1 MTIDSMKEMNEK
13 MNNKNKGKVFYGN
26 DCCEVRACSHINISK
41 SELTEFVRLLQALG
55 QAIQAVFQNPSQNN
69 IDNLIVALNNLQ
81 KFLNCLDLSPAQKQI
96 GNSII
101 ANLLTIL
108 RTTPFSCGALYVE
121 LQSLLNYLLYI
132 AKLFKVDCCTIDK
145 LVRLITEIQTILV
158 QYGSGCLGGGGATG
172 ATGATGP
179 QGPAGAQGATGPQGP
194 QGVQGPAGATGPQ
207 GAQGPAGVQ
216 GATGPQGPQGIQ
228 GPAGAT
234 GATGAQGAQG
244 PAGATGA
251 TGPQGPQG
259 IQGPAGATGATG
271 PQGPQGVQGPAGA
284 TGPQGAQGPAGATGA
299 TGPQGP
305 QGIQGPAGAT
315 GAQGAQGPAGA
326 TGATGPQGAQGPA
339 GATGATGATGPAG
352 TPIPVTIA
360 AIGNSNAQTIS
371 PGMNIQFN
379 QVFEINNIDFND
391 TTDTLTVLETGVYEI
406 SFSASTTFPGSS
418 PFGFGISFNGQPPTR
433 NFSTNVIGSA
443 VSFST
448 IVTLQAGTTIS
459 VQPTAN
465 TISIP
470 NTGDTTATL
479 SVFRIY

>member
-1 MTIDSMKEMNEK
+1 MTIDSMKERNEK

-179 QGPAGAQGATGPQGP
+179 QGPAGATGATGPQGP
-194 QGVQGPAGATGPQ
+194 AGAQGATGPQGPQ

-216 GATGPQGPQGIQ
+216 GATGPQGPQGI
-228 GPAGAT
+228 
-234 GATGAQGAQG
+234 
-244 PAGATGA
+244 
-251 TGPQGPQG
+251 
-259 IQGPAGATGATG
+259 
-271 PQGPQGVQGPAGA
+271 
-284 TGPQGAQGPAGATGA
+284 
-299 TGPQGP
+299 
-305 QGIQGPAGAT
+305 
-315 GAQGAQGPAGA
+315 
-326 TGATGPQGAQGPA
+326 QGPA

-391 TTDTLTVLETGVYEI
+391 TTDTLTVLETGVYDI

>member
-1 MTIDSMKEMNEK
+1 MTIDSMKERNEQ
-13 MNNKNKGKVFYGN
+13 MNNKNNGKVFYGN
-26 DCCEVRACSHINISK
+26 DCCEVSACSHINISK

-55 QAIQAVFQNPSQNN
+55 QAIQAVFQNPSQAN

-145 LVRLITEIQTILV
+145 LVKLITEIQTILV
-158 QYGSGCLGGGGATG
+158 QYGSDCLGGG

-179 QGPAGAQGATGPQGP
+179 QGPAGA
-194 QGVQGPAGATGPQ
+194 
-207 GAQGPAGVQ
+207 
-216 GATGPQGPQGIQ
+216 
-228 GPAGAT
+228 T
-234 GATGAQGAQG
+234 GATGAQG
-244 PAGATGA
+244 
-251 TGPQGPQG
+251 
-259 IQGPAGATGATG
+259 I
-271 PQGPQGVQGPAGA
+271 
-284 TGPQGAQGPAGATGA
+284 
-299 TGPQGP
+299 
-305 QGIQGPAGAT
+305 
-315 GAQGAQGPAGA
+315 
-326 TGATGPQGAQGPA
+326 QGPA

-360 AIGNSNAQTIS
+360 AIGNSNPQTIS
-371 PGMNIQFN
+371 PGTNIQFS
-379 QVFEINNIDFND
+379 QVFELTNISFND
-391 TTDTLTVLETGVYEI
+391 TSDTLTILETGVYDI

-448 IVTLQAGTTIS
+448 IVTLQAGTTIA

>member
-1 MTIDSMKEMNEK
+1 

-55 QAIQAVFQNPSQNN
+55 QAIQAVFQNPSQTN
-69 IDNLIVALNNLQ
+69 INNLIAALNNLQ

-172 ATGATGP
+172 A
-179 QGPAGAQGATGPQGP
+179 
-194 QGVQGPAGATGPQ
+194 Q
-207 GAQGPAGVQ
+207 GAQ
-216 GATGPQGPQGIQ
+216 
-228 GPAGAT
+228 
-234 GATGAQGAQG
+234 
-244 PAGATGA
+244 
-251 TGPQGPQG
+251 
-259 IQGPAGATGATG
+259 
-271 PQGPQGVQGPAGA
+271 
-284 TGPQGAQGPAGATGA
+284 
-299 TGPQGP
+299 
-305 QGIQGPAGAT
+305 
-315 GAQGAQGPAGA
+315 
-326 TGATGPQGAQGPA
+326 
-339 GATGATGATGPAG
+339 GPAG

-371 PGMNIQFN
+371 PGTNIQFN
-379 QVFEINNIDFND
+379 QVFEINNINFND
-391 TTDTLTVLETGVYEI
+391 TADTLTILETGVYDI
-406 SFSASTTFPGSS
+406 SFSASTTSPGSS

-448 IVTLQAGTTIS
+448 IVTLEAGTTIS

>member
-1 MTIDSMKEMNEK
+1 MVMI
-13 MNNKNKGKVFYGN
+13 V
-26 DCCEVRACSHINISK
+26 AK
-41 SELTEFVRLLQALG
+41 SELVVILTSLSPNLQNSLDFFKLLAKL
-55 QAIQAVFQNPSQNN
+55 FKLSFKTLLNNN
-69 IDNLIVALNNLQ
+69 IDNLIATLNNLQ

-108 RTTPFSCGALYVE
+108 KTEPFSCGALYVE

-145 LVRLITEIQTILV
+145 LVKLITEIQTILV
-158 QYGSGCLGGGGATG
+158 QYGSGCLGGG

-194 QGVQGPAGATGPQ
+194 A
-207 GAQGPAGVQ
+207 GAQG
-216 GATGPQGPQGIQ
+216 AT
-228 GPAGAT
+228 
-234 GATGAQGAQG
+234 GAQG
-244 PAGATGA
+244 PAGA
-251 TGPQGPQG
+251 Q
-259 IQGPAGATGATG
+259 
-271 PQGPQGVQGPAGA
+271 
-284 TGPQGAQGPAGATGA
+284 
-299 TGPQGP
+299 
-305 QGIQGPAGAT
+305 GAT
-315 GAQGAQGPAGA
+315 GAQGPAD
-326 TGATGPQGAQGPA
+326 
-339 GATGATGATGPAG
+339 

-360 AIGNSNAQTIS
+360 AIGNSNPQTIS
-371 PGMNIQFN
+371 PGTNIQFN
-379 QVFEINNIDFND
+379 QVFELTNISFND
-391 TTDTLTVLETGVYEI
+391 TSDTLTILETGVYDI

-418 PFGFGISFNGQPPTR
+418 PFGFGISFNGQPPNR

-448 IVTLQAGTTIS
+448 IVTLQAGTTIA

-470 NTGDTTATL
+470 NTGDTAATL

>member
-1 MTIDSMKEMNEK
+1 
-13 MNNKNKGKVFYGN
+13 
-26 DCCEVRACSHINISK
+26 
-41 SELTEFVRLLQALG
+41 
-55 QAIQAVFQNPSQNN
+55 
-69 IDNLIVALNNLQ
+69 
-81 KFLNCLDLSPAQKQI
+81 
-96 GNSII
+96 
-101 ANLLTIL
+101 
-108 RTTPFSCGALYVE
+108 
-121 LQSLLNYLLYI
+121 
-132 AKLFKVDCCTIDK
+132 
-145 LVRLITEIQTILV
+145 
-158 QYGSGCLGGGGATG
+158 
-172 ATGATGP
+172 
-179 QGPAGAQGATGPQGP
+179 QGI
-194 QGVQGPAGATGPQ
+194 QGPAGAT
-207 GAQGPAGVQ
+207 

-244 PAGATGA
+244 PAGATG
-251 TGPQGPQG
+251 PQGPQG

-271 PQGPQGVQGPAGA
+271 A
-284 TGPQGAQGPAGATGA
+284 
-299 TGPQGP
+299 QGP
-305 QGIQGPAGAT
+305 QGIQGPA
-315 GAQGAQGPAGA
+315 
-326 TGATGPQGAQGPA
+326 
-339 GATGATGATGPAG
+339 GATGATGPAG

-360 AIGNSNAQTIS
+360 AIGNSNPQTIS
-371 PGMNIQFN
+371 PGTNIQFN
-379 QVFEINNIDFND
+379 QVFEINNINFND
-391 TTDTLTVLETGVYEI
+391 AADTLTILETGVYDI

>member
-1 MTIDSMKEMNEK
+1 

-26 DCCEVRACSHINISK
+26 DCCEVRACSYINISK

-69 IDNLIVALNNLQ
+69 IDNLIAALNNLQ

-145 LVRLITEIQTILV
+145 LVKLITEIQTILV

-194 QGVQGPAGATGPQ
+194 QG
-207 GAQGPAGVQ
+207 AQGPAGVQ
-216 GATGPQGPQGIQ
+216 GATGPQGPQG
-228 GPAGAT
+228 PAGAT
-234 GATGAQGAQG
+234 GATGAQGA
-244 PAGATGA
+244 TGA
-251 TGPQGPQG
+251 TGP
-259 IQGPAGATGATG
+259 
-271 PQGPQGVQGPAGA
+271 VV
-284 TGPQGAQGPAGATGA
+284 
-299 TGPQGP
+299 
-305 QGIQGPAGAT
+305 
-315 GAQGAQGPAGA
+315 
-326 TGATGPQGAQGPA
+326 
-339 GATGATGATGPAG
+339 G

-360 AIGNSNAQTIS
+360 AIGNSNPQTIS
-371 PGMNIQFN
+371 PGTNLQFN
-379 QVFEINNIDFND
+379 QVFELTNISFND
-391 TTDTLTVLETGVYEI
+391 TSDTLTILETGVYDI

-459 VQPTAN
+459 IQPTAN

-479 SVFRIY
+479 SIFRIY

>member
-1 MTIDSMKEMNEK
+1 MKRGTIKIKEKYFMV
-13 MNNKNKGKVFYGN
+13 MIV
-26 DCCEVRACSHINISK
+26 AK
-41 SELTEFVRLLQALG
+41 SELVVILTSLSPNLQNSLDFFKLLAKL
-55 QAIQAVFQNPSQNN
+55 FKLSFKTLLNNN
-69 IDNLIVALNNLQ
+69 IDNLIAALNNLQ

-108 RTTPFSCGALYVE
+108 KTEPFSCGALYVE

-145 LVRLITEIQTILV
+145 LVKLITEIQTILV
-158 QYGSGCLGGGGATG
+158 QYGSGCLGGG

-194 QGVQGPAGATGPQ
+194 A
-207 GAQGPAGVQ
+207 GAQG
-216 GATGPQGPQGIQ
+216 AT
-228 GPAGAT
+228 
-234 GATGAQGAQG
+234 GAQG
-244 PAGATGA
+244 PAGAQGA
-251 TGPQGPQG
+251 T
-259 IQGPAGATGATG
+259 
-271 PQGPQGVQGPAGA
+271 
-284 TGPQGAQGPAGATGA
+284 GAQGPAGA
-299 TGPQGP
+299 Q
-305 QGIQGPAGAT
+305 GAT
-315 GAQGAQGPAGA
+315 GAQGPAD
-326 TGATGPQGAQGPA
+326 
-339 GATGATGATGPAG
+339 

-360 AIGNSNAQTIS
+360 AIGNSNPQTIS
-371 PGMNIQFN
+371 PGTNIQFN
-379 QVFEINNIDFND
+379 QVFELTNISFND
-391 TTDTLTVLETGVYEI
+391 TSDTLTILETGVYDI

-418 PFGFGISFNGQPPTR
+418 PFGFGISFNGQPPNR

-448 IVTLQAGTTIS
+448 IVTLQAGTTIA

-470 NTGDTTATL
+470 NTGDTAATL

>member
-1 MTIDSMKEMNEK
+1 MTIDSMKEKNEK

-41 SELTEFVRLLQALG
+41 SELTEFVRLLQVLG

-69 IDNLIVALNNLQ
+69 IDNLIAALNNLQ
-81 KFLNCLDLSPAQKQI
+81 KFLNCLDLSPAQRQI

-132 AKLFKVDCCTIDK
+132 AKLFKVDCCTTDK
-145 LVRLITEIQTILV
+145 LVKLITEIQTILV
-158 QYGSGCLGGGGATG
+158 QYGSGCLGGGATGATG
-172 ATGATGP
+172 ATGPQGPPGAQGATGP
-179 QGPAGAQGATGPQGP
+179 QGPAGAQGAAGPQGP
-194 QGVQGPAGATGPQ
+194 QG
-207 GAQGPAGVQ
+207 AQ
-216 GATGPQGPQGIQ
+216 
-228 GPAGAT
+228 
-234 GATGAQGAQG
+234 
-244 PAGATGA
+244 
-251 TGPQGPQG
+251 
-259 IQGPAGATGATG
+259 
-271 PQGPQGVQGPAGA
+271 
-284 TGPQGAQGPAGATGA
+284 
-299 TGPQGP
+299 
-305 QGIQGPAGAT
+305 
-315 GAQGAQGPAGA
+315 
-326 TGATGPQGAQGPA
+326 
-339 GATGATGATGPAG
+339 GPAG

-360 AIGNSNAQTIS
+360 AIGNSNPQTIS
-371 PGMNIQFN
+371 PGTNIQFN
-379 QVFEINNIDFND
+379 QVFELTNIAFND
-391 TTDTLTVLETGVYEI
+391 TSDTLTILETGVYDI
-406 SFSASTTFPGSS
+406 SFSASTTLPGSS

-448 IVTLQAGTTIS
+448 IVTLQAGTTIA

>member
-1 MTIDSMKEMNEK
+1 MKERNEK
-13 MNNKNKGKVFYGN
+13 RNNKNKGKVFYGN
-26 DCCEVRACSHINISK
+26 DCCEVRACSYINISK
-41 SELTEFVRLLQALG
+41 SELTEFVRLLQSLG

-69 IDNLIVALNNLQ
+69 IDNLIAALNNLQ

-108 RTTPFSCGALYVE
+108 KTKPFSCGALYVE

-145 LVRLITEIQTILV
+145 LVKLITEIQTILV
-158 QYGSGCLGGGGATG
+158 QYGSGCLGGGATG

-179 QGPAGAQGATGPQGP
+179 QGPAGA
-194 QGVQGPAGATGPQ
+194 
-207 GAQGPAGVQ
+207 
-216 GATGPQGPQGIQ
+216 
-228 GPAGAT
+228 T
-234 GATGAQGAQG
+234 GATGAQG
-244 PAGATGA
+244 PAGAT
-251 TGPQGPQG
+251 
-259 IQGPAGATGATG
+259 
-271 PQGPQGVQGPAGA
+271 
-284 TGPQGAQGPAGATGA
+284 
-299 TGPQGP
+299 
-305 QGIQGPAGAT
+305 
-315 GAQGAQGPAGA
+315 
-326 TGATGPQGAQGPA
+326 GAQGPA
-339 GATGATGATGPAG
+339 GATGATGATGAAG

-360 AIGNSNAQTIS
+360 AIGNSNPQTIS
-371 PGMNIQFN
+371 PGTNIQFN
-379 QVFEINNIDFND
+379 QVFELTNISFND
-391 TTDTLTVLETGVYEI
+391 TSDTLTILETGVYDI

-418 PFGFGISFNGQPPTR
+418 PFGFGISFNGQPPNR

-448 IVTLQAGTTIS
+448 IVTLQAGTTIA

>member
-1 MTIDSMKEMNEK
+1 MI
-13 MNNKNKGKVFYGN
+13 V
-26 DCCEVRACSHINISK
+26 AK
-41 SELTEFVRLLQALG
+41 SELVVILTSLSPNLQNSLDFFKLLAKL
-55 QAIQAVFQNPSQNN
+55 FKLSFKTLLNNN
-69 IDNLIVALNNLQ
+69 IDNLIAALNNLQ

-108 RTTPFSCGALYVE
+108 KTEPFSCGALYVE

-145 LVRLITEIQTILV
+145 LVKLITEIQTILV
-158 QYGSGCLGGGGATG
+158 QYGSGCLGGG

-194 QGVQGPAGATGPQ
+194 AGAQ
-207 GAQGPAGVQ
+207 
-216 GATGPQGPQGIQ
+216 
-228 GPAGAT
+228 
-234 GATGAQGAQG
+234 GATGAQG
-244 PAGATGA
+244 PAD
-251 TGPQGPQG
+251 
-259 IQGPAGATGATG
+259 
-271 PQGPQGVQGPAGA
+271 
-284 TGPQGAQGPAGATGA
+284 
-299 TGPQGP
+299 
-305 QGIQGPAGAT
+305 
-315 GAQGAQGPAGA
+315 
-326 TGATGPQGAQGPA
+326 
-339 GATGATGATGPAG
+339 

-360 AIGNSNAQTIS
+360 AIGNSNPQTIS
-371 PGMNIQFN
+371 PGTNIQFN
-379 QVFEINNIDFND
+379 QVFELTNISFND
-391 TTDTLTVLETGVYEI
+391 TSDTLTILETGVYDI

-418 PFGFGISFNGQPPTR
+418 PFGFGISFNGQPPNR

-448 IVTLQAGTTIS
+448 IVTLQAGTTIA

-470 NTGDTTATL
+470 NTGDTAATL

>member
-1 MTIDSMKEMNEK
+1 

-55 QAIQAVFQNPSQNN
+55 QAIQAVFQNPSQTN
-69 IDNLIVALNNLQ
+69 INNLIAALNNLQ

-172 ATGATGP
+172 A
-179 QGPAGAQGATGPQGP
+179 
-194 QGVQGPAGATGPQ
+194 Q
-207 GAQGPAGVQ
+207 GAQ
-216 GATGPQGPQGIQ
+216 
-228 GPAGAT
+228 
-234 GATGAQGAQG
+234 
-244 PAGATGA
+244 
-251 TGPQGPQG
+251 
-259 IQGPAGATGATG
+259 
-271 PQGPQGVQGPAGA
+271 
-284 TGPQGAQGPAGATGA
+284 
-299 TGPQGP
+299 
-305 QGIQGPAGAT
+305 
-315 GAQGAQGPAGA
+315 
-326 TGATGPQGAQGPA
+326 
-339 GATGATGATGPAG
+339 GPAG

-371 PGMNIQFN
+371 PGTNIQFN
-379 QVFEINNIDFND
+379 QVFEINNINFND
-391 TTDTLTVLETGVYEI
+391 TADTLTILETGVYDI

-448 IVTLQAGTTIS
+448 IVTLEAGTTIS

>member
-1 MTIDSMKEMNEK
+1 

-55 QAIQAVFQNPSQNN
+55 QAIQAVFQNPSQTN
-69 IDNLIVALNNLQ
+69 INNLIAALNNLQ

-96 GNSII
+96 GDSII

-172 ATGATGP
+172 A
-179 QGPAGAQGATGPQGP
+179 
-194 QGVQGPAGATGPQ
+194 Q
-207 GAQGPAGVQ
+207 GAQ
-216 GATGPQGPQGIQ
+216 
-228 GPAGAT
+228 
-234 GATGAQGAQG
+234 
-244 PAGATGA
+244 
-251 TGPQGPQG
+251 
-259 IQGPAGATGATG
+259 
-271 PQGPQGVQGPAGA
+271 
-284 TGPQGAQGPAGATGA
+284 
-299 TGPQGP
+299 
-305 QGIQGPAGAT
+305 
-315 GAQGAQGPAGA
+315 
-326 TGATGPQGAQGPA
+326 
-339 GATGATGATGPAG
+339 GPAG

-371 PGMNIQFN
+371 PGTNIQFN
-379 QVFEINNIDFND
+379 QVFEINNINFND
-391 TTDTLTVLETGVYEI
+391 TADTLTILETGVYDI

-448 IVTLQAGTTIS
+448 IVTLEAGTTIS

>member
-179 QGPAGAQGATGPQGP
+179 QGPAGATGATGPQGP
-194 QGVQGPAGATGPQ
+194 AGAQGATGPQGPQ

-259 IQGPAGATGATG
+259 V
-271 PQGPQGVQGPAGA
+271 QGV
-284 TGPQGAQGPAGATGA
+284 
-299 TGPQGP
+299 
-305 QGIQGPAGAT
+305 
-315 GAQGAQGPAGA
+315 
-326 TGATGPQGAQGPA
+326 QGPA

-391 TTDTLTVLETGVYEI
+391 TTDTLTVLETGVYDI

>member
-1 MTIDSMKEMNEK
+1 

-55 QAIQAVFQNPSQNN
+55 QAIQAVFQNPSQANV
-69 IDNLIVALNNLQ
+69 DNLIVALNNLQ

-145 LVRLITEIQTILV
+145 LVRLITEIQTIVV

-194 QGVQGPAGATGPQ
+194 QG
-207 GAQGPAGVQ
+207 AQGPAGVQ

-234 GATGAQGAQG
+234 GATGAQG
-244 PAGATGA
+244 
-251 TGPQGPQG
+251 PQG

-271 PQGPQGVQGPAGA
+271 A
-284 TGPQGAQGPAGATGA
+284 
-299 TGPQGP
+299 QGP
-305 QGIQGPAGAT
+305 QGIQGPA
-315 GAQGAQGPAGA
+315 
-326 TGATGPQGAQGPA
+326 
-339 GATGATGATGPAG
+339 GATGPAG

-360 AIGNSNAQTIS
+360 AIGNSNPQTIS
-371 PGMNIQFN
+371 PGTNIQFN
-379 QVFEINNIDFND
+379 QVFEINNINFND
-391 TTDTLTVLETGVYEI
+391 TADTLTILETGVYDI

-459 VQPTAN
+459 IQPTAN

>member
-1 MTIDSMKEMNEK
+1 MKERNEK
-13 MNNKNKGKVFYGN
+13 RNNKNKGKVFYGN
-26 DCCEVRACSHINISK
+26 DCCEVRACSYINLSK
-41 SELTEFVRLLQALG
+41 SELTEFVRLLQSLG

-69 IDNLIVALNNLQ
+69 IDNLIAALNNLQ

-108 RTTPFSCGALYVE
+108 KTKPFSCGALYVE

-145 LVRLITEIQTILV
+145 LVKLITEIQTILV
-158 QYGSGCLGGGGATG
+158 QYGSGCLGGGATG

-179 QGPAGAQGATGPQGP
+179 QGPAGAT
-194 QGVQGPAGATGPQ
+194 
-207 GAQGPAGVQ
+207 GAQGPAGAQ
-216 GATGPQGPQGIQ
+216 
-228 GPAGAT
+228 GAT
-234 GATGAQGAQG
+234 GATGA
-244 PAGATGA
+244 
-251 TGPQGPQG
+251 
-259 IQGPAGATGATG
+259 
-271 PQGPQGVQGPAGA
+271 
-284 TGPQGAQGPAGATGA
+284 
-299 TGPQGP
+299 
-305 QGIQGPAGAT
+305 
-315 GAQGAQGPAGA
+315 
-326 TGATGPQGAQGPA
+326 
-339 GATGATGATGPAG
+339 AG

-360 AIGNSNAQTIS
+360 AIGNSNPQTIS
-371 PGMNIQFN
+371 PGTNIQFN
-379 QVFEINNIDFND
+379 QVFELTNISFND
-391 TTDTLTVLETGVYEI
+391 TSDTLTILETGVYDI

-418 PFGFGISFNGQPPTR
+418 PFGFGISFNGQPPNR

-448 IVTLQAGTTIS
+448 IVTLQAGTTIA

>member
-1 MTIDSMKEMNEK
+1 MTIDSMKERNEK

-69 IDNLIVALNNLQ
+69 IDNLIAALNNLQ

-132 AKLFKVDCCTIDK
+132 AKLFKVDCCTTDK
-145 LVRLITEIQTILV
+145 LVKLITEIQAILV

-179 QGPAGAQGATGPQGP
+179 QGPAGATGATGPQGP
-194 QGVQGPAGATGPQ
+194 AGAQGATGPQGPQ

-216 GATGPQGPQGIQ
+216 GATGAQGPQGVQ

-234 GATGAQGAQG
+234 GATGAQGVQG

-251 TGPQGPQG
+251 T
-259 IQGPAGATGATG
+259 
-271 PQGPQGVQGPAGA
+271 
-284 TGPQGAQGPAGATGA
+284 
-299 TGPQGP
+299 
-305 QGIQGPAGAT
+305 
-315 GAQGAQGPAGA
+315 
-326 TGATGPQGAQGPA
+326 GAQGPA

-360 AIGNSNAQTIS
+360 AIGNSNPQTIS
-371 PGMNIQFN
+371 PGTNLQFN
-379 QVFEINNIDFND
+379 QVFELTNISFND
-391 TTDTLTVLETGVYEI
+391 TSDTLTILETGVYDI

-459 VQPTAN
+459 IQPTAN

>member
-179 QGPAGAQGATGPQGP
+179 QGPAGATGATGPQGP
-194 QGVQGPAGATGPQ
+194 AGAQGATGPQGPQ

-305 QGIQGPAGAT
+305 QGVQGV
-315 GAQGAQGPAGA
+315 
-326 TGATGPQGAQGPA
+326 QGPA

-391 TTDTLTVLETGVYEI
+391 TTDTLTVLETGVYDI

>member
-1 MTIDSMKEMNEK
+1 

-26 DCCEVRACSHINISK
+26 DCCKVRACSHINISK
-41 SELTEFVRLLQALG
+41 SELTEFVRLLQVLG

-69 IDNLIVALNNLQ
+69 IDNLIAALNNLQ
-81 KFLNCLDLSPAQKQI
+81 KFLNCLDLSPAQRQI

-132 AKLFKVDCCTIDK
+132 AKLFKVDCCTTDK
-145 LVRLITEIQTILV
+145 LVKLITEIQTILV
-158 QYGSGCLGGGGATG
+158 QYGSGCLGGG

-194 QGVQGPAGATGPQ
+194 QG
-207 GAQGPAGVQ
+207 AQ
-216 GATGPQGPQGIQ
+216 
-228 GPAGAT
+228 
-234 GATGAQGAQG
+234 
-244 PAGATGA
+244 
-251 TGPQGPQG
+251 
-259 IQGPAGATGATG
+259 
-271 PQGPQGVQGPAGA
+271 
-284 TGPQGAQGPAGATGA
+284 
-299 TGPQGP
+299 
-305 QGIQGPAGAT
+305 
-315 GAQGAQGPAGA
+315 
-326 TGATGPQGAQGPA
+326 
-339 GATGATGATGPAG
+339 GPAG

-360 AIGNSNAQTIS
+360 AIGNSNPQTIS
-371 PGMNIQFN
+371 PGTNIQFN
-379 QVFEINNIDFND
+379 QVFELTNIAFND
-391 TTDTLTVLETGVYEI
+391 TSDTLTILETGVYDI

-448 IVTLQAGTTIS
+448 IVTLQAGTTIA

>member
-1 MTIDSMKEMNEK
+1 
-13 MNNKNKGKVFYGN
+13 MNNKNNGKVFYGN

-55 QAIQAVFQNPSQNN
+55 QAIQAVFQNPSQAN

-145 LVRLITEIQTILV
+145 LVKLITEIQTILF
-158 QYGSGCLGGGGATG
+158 QYGSDCLGGG

-179 QGPAGAQGATGPQGP
+179 QGPAGATGATG
-194 QGVQGPAGATGPQ
+194 A
-207 GAQGPAGVQ
+207 
-216 GATGPQGPQGIQ
+216 QGIQ

-234 GATGAQGAQG
+234 GATGAQGIQG

-251 TGPQGPQG
+251 TGAQGIQGPAGATGAQG

-271 PQGPQGVQGPAGA
+271 
-284 TGPQGAQGPAGATGA
+284 AQ
-299 TGPQGP
+299 
-305 QGIQGPAGAT
+305 
-315 GAQGAQGPAGA
+315 
-326 TGATGPQGAQGPA
+326 

-360 AIGNSNAQTIS
+360 AIGNSNPQTIS
-371 PGMNIQFN
+371 PGTNIQFN
-379 QVFEINNIDFND
+379 QVFELTNISFND
-391 TTDTLTVLETGVYEI
+391 TSDTLTILETGVYDI

-448 IVTLQAGTTIS
+448 IVTLQAGTTIA

>member
-1 MTIDSMKEMNEK
+1 MKERNEK

-26 DCCEVRACSHINISK
+26 DCCEVRACSYINISK

-69 IDNLIVALNNLQ
+69 IDNLIAALNNLQ

-108 RTTPFSCGALYVE
+108 KTKPFSCGALYVE

-145 LVRLITEIQTILV
+145 LVKLITEIQTILV
-158 QYGSGCLGGGGATG
+158 QYGSGCLGGGATG

-179 QGPAGAQGATGPQGP
+179 QGPAGAQGATG
-194 QGVQGPAGATGPQ
+194 
-207 GAQGPAGVQ
+207 
-216 GATGPQGPQGIQ
+216 
-228 GPAGAT
+228 AT
-234 GATGAQGAQG
+234 GA
-244 PAGATGA
+244 
-251 TGPQGPQG
+251 
-259 IQGPAGATGATG
+259 
-271 PQGPQGVQGPAGA
+271 
-284 TGPQGAQGPAGATGA
+284 
-299 TGPQGP
+299 
-305 QGIQGPAGAT
+305 
-315 GAQGAQGPAGA
+315 
-326 TGATGPQGAQGPA
+326 
-339 GATGATGATGPAG
+339 AG

-360 AIGNSNAQTIS
+360 AIGNSNPQTIS
-371 PGMNIQFN
+371 PGTNIQFN
-379 QVFEINNIDFND
+379 QVFELTNISFND
-391 TTDTLTVLETGVYEI
+391 TSDTLTILETGVYDI

-418 PFGFGISFNGQPPTR
+418 PFGFGISFNGQPPNR

-448 IVTLQAGTTIS
+448 IVTLQAGTTIA

>member
-1 MTIDSMKEMNEK
+1 MKERNEK
-13 MNNKNKGKVFYGN
+13 RNNKNKGKVFYGN
-26 DCCEVRACSHINISK
+26 DCCEVRACSYINISK
-41 SELTEFVRLLQALG
+41 SELTEFVRLLQSLG

-69 IDNLIVALNNLQ
+69 IDNLIAALNNLQ

-108 RTTPFSCGALYVE
+108 KTKPFSCGALYVE

-145 LVRLITEIQTILV
+145 LVKLITEIQTILV
-158 QYGSGCLGGGGATG
+158 QYGSGCLGGGATG

-179 QGPAGAQGATGPQGP
+179 QGPAGATGATGPQGP
-194 QGVQGPAGATGPQ
+194 AGAT
-207 GAQGPAGVQ
+207 GAQGPAGTQ
-216 GATGPQGPQGIQ
+216 GATGAQ

-234 GATGAQGAQG
+234 GATGAQG
-244 PAGATGA
+244 PAGA
-251 TGPQGPQG
+251 Q
-259 IQGPAGATGATG
+259 
-271 PQGPQGVQGPAGA
+271 
-284 TGPQGAQGPAGATGA
+284 
-299 TGPQGP
+299 
-305 QGIQGPAGAT
+305 
-315 GAQGAQGPAGA
+315 
-326 TGATGPQGAQGPA
+326 
-339 GATGATGATGPAG
+339 GATGATGAAG

-360 AIGNSNAQTIS
+360 AIGNSNPQTIS
-371 PGMNIQFN
+371 PGTNIQFN
-379 QVFEINNIDFND
+379 QVFELTNISFND
-391 TTDTLTVLETGVYEI
+391 TSDTLTILETGVYDI

-418 PFGFGISFNGQPPTR
+418 PFGFGISFNGQPPNR

-448 IVTLQAGTTIS
+448 IVTLQAGTTIA

>member
-1 MTIDSMKEMNEK
+1 MTIDSMKERNEK

-55 QAIQAVFQNPSQNN
+55 QAIQAVFQNPSQTN
-69 IDNLIVALNNLQ
+69 IDNLIAALNNLQ

-179 QGPAGAQGATGPQGP
+179 QGPAGATGATGATGPQGP
-194 QGVQGPAGATGPQ
+194 AGAQGATGPQGPQ

-216 GATGPQGPQGIQ
+216 
-228 GPAGAT
+228 
-234 GATGAQGAQG
+234 
-244 PAGATGA
+244 GA

-284 TGPQGAQGPAGATGA
+284 TGATGAQGPAGATGA
-299 TGPQGP
+299 TG
-305 QGIQGPAGAT
+305 
-315 GAQGAQGPAGA
+315 AQ
-326 TGATGPQGAQGPA
+326 
-339 GATGATGATGPAG
+339 GATGATGPAG

-360 AIGNSNAQTIS
+360 AIGNSNPQTIS
-371 PGMNIQFN
+371 PGTNLQFN
-379 QVFEINNIDFND
+379 QVFELTNISFND
-391 TTDTLTVLETGVYEI
+391 TSDTLTILETGVYDI

-459 VQPTAN
+459 IQPTAN

>member
-1 MTIDSMKEMNEK
+1 MTIDSMKERNEK

-69 IDNLIVALNNLQ
+69 IDNLIAALNNLQ

-132 AKLFKVDCCTIDK
+132 AKLFKVDCCMIDK

-158 QYGSGCLGGGGATG
+158 QYGSGCLGGRGATG

-179 QGPAGAQGATGPQGP
+179 QGP
-194 QGVQGPAGATGPQ
+194 Q
-207 GAQGPAGVQ
+207 GAQGPAGAQ

-251 TGPQGPQG
+251 TG
-259 IQGPAGATGATG
+259 
-271 PQGPQGVQGPAGA
+271 
-284 TGPQGAQGPAGATGA
+284 AQ
-299 TGPQGP
+299 
-305 QGIQGPAGAT
+305 

-326 TGATGPQGAQGPA
+326 TGATGAQGVQGPA
-339 GATGATGATGPAG
+339 GATGPQGPQGIQGPAGATGATGPAG

-371 PGMNIQFN
+371 PGTNIQFN
-379 QVFEINNIDFND
+379 QVFEINNINFND
-391 TTDTLTVLETGVYEI
+391 TADTLTILETGVYDI

>member
-1 MTIDSMKEMNEK
+1 MKRGTIKIKEKYFMV
-13 MNNKNKGKVFYGN
+13 MIV
-26 DCCEVRACSHINISK
+26 AK
-41 SELTEFVRLLQALG
+41 SELVVILTSLSPNLQNSLDFFKLLAKL
-55 QAIQAVFQNPSQNN
+55 FKLSFKTLLNNN
-69 IDNLIVALNNLQ
+69 IDNLIAALNNLQ

-108 RTTPFSCGALYVE
+108 KTEPFSCGALYVE

-145 LVRLITEIQTILV
+145 LVKLITEIQTILV
-158 QYGSGCLGGGGATG
+158 QYGSGCLGGG

-194 QGVQGPAGATGPQ
+194 AGAQ
-207 GAQGPAGVQ
+207 
-216 GATGPQGPQGIQ
+216 
-228 GPAGAT
+228 
-234 GATGAQGAQG
+234 GATGAQG
-244 PAGATGA
+244 PAD
-251 TGPQGPQG
+251 
-259 IQGPAGATGATG
+259 
-271 PQGPQGVQGPAGA
+271 
-284 TGPQGAQGPAGATGA
+284 
-299 TGPQGP
+299 
-305 QGIQGPAGAT
+305 
-315 GAQGAQGPAGA
+315 
-326 TGATGPQGAQGPA
+326 
-339 GATGATGATGPAG
+339 

-360 AIGNSNAQTIS
+360 AIGNSNPQTIS
-371 PGMNIQFN
+371 PGTNIQFN
-379 QVFEINNIDFND
+379 QVFELTNISFND
-391 TTDTLTVLETGVYEI
+391 TSDTLTILETGVYDI

-418 PFGFGISFNGQPPTR
+418 PFGFGISFNGQPPNR

-448 IVTLQAGTTIS
+448 IVTLQAGTTIA

-470 NTGDTTATL
+470 NTGDTAATL

>member
-1 MTIDSMKEMNEK
+1 MN
-13 MNNKNKGKVFYGN
+13 FILIYSN

-69 IDNLIVALNNLQ
+69 IDNLIAALNNLQ

-179 QGPAGAQGATGPQGP
+179 QGPAGATGATGPPGPAGATGATGPQGP
-194 QGVQGPAGATGPQ
+194 QGAQGPAGA
-207 GAQGPAGVQ
+207 Q

-228 GPAGAT
+228 GPA
-234 GATGAQGAQG
+234 
-244 PAGATGA
+244 
-251 TGPQGPQG
+251 
-259 IQGPAGATGATG
+259 
-271 PQGPQGVQGPAGA
+271 
-284 TGPQGAQGPAGATGA
+284 
-299 TGPQGP
+299 
-305 QGIQGPAGAT
+305 
-315 GAQGAQGPAGA
+315 
-326 TGATGPQGAQGPA
+326 
-339 GATGATGATGPAG
+339 GATGATGPAG

-371 PGMNIQFN
+371 PGTNIQFN
-379 QVFEINNIDFND
+379 QVFEINNINFND
-391 TTDTLTVLETGVYEI
+391 TADTLTILETGVYDI

>member
-1 MTIDSMKEMNEK
+1 

-179 QGPAGAQGATGPQGP
+179 QGPAGATGATGPQGPAGAQGATGPQGP

-207 GAQGPAGVQ
+207 GAQGPAGAT
-216 GATGPQGPQGIQ
+216 GATGPQGIQGPAGATGATGPQGPAGATGPQGIQ

-259 IQGPAGATGATG
+259 V
-271 PQGPQGVQGPAGA
+271 QGVQGPA
-284 TGPQGAQGPAGATGA
+284 
-299 TGPQGP
+299 
-305 QGIQGPAGAT
+305 
-315 GAQGAQGPAGA
+315 
-326 TGATGPQGAQGPA
+326 
-339 GATGATGATGPAG
+339 GATGATGPAG

-391 TTDTLTVLETGVYEI
+391 TTDTLTVLETGVYDI